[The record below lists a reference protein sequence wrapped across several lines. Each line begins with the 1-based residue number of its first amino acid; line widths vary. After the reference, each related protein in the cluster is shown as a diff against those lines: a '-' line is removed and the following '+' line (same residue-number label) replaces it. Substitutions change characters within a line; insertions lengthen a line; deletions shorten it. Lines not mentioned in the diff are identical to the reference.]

1 MTIFLYFLNVA
12 CSAGQSTLSKQY
24 ASSGGNAN
32 VYNINKTVVGLL
44 VFLAVGLY
52 SGLAVHAPTIL
63 LGIGYGAAFSVSNY
77 AGFTALSMGPMALT
91 SIIASFSLVIP
102 FLVGITVWGESLSV
116 LGILGIGYGAAFSI
130 SNYAGFT
137 ALSLGPMAL
146 TSIIA
151 SFSLV
156 IPFLVGI
163 TAWGETLSV
172 LGILGI
178 LLLFCS
184 IVLLNYKKSNDPIS
198 GKWLFYTFL
207 TFLSNGICSLIQKQ
221 HQRSFPGL
229 FRTEFMICALLFM
242 LLILLATVA
251 LRREIKSSVVFC
263 IQGSTGGLAE
273 GTANYIVLY
282 LAATQNASVLF
293 PVMSVAKIIAVWIIG
308 RLAFRERMKAM
319 QTIGLVAGIAAIVL
333 LNLK

>member
-32 VYNINKTVVGLL
+32 VYNINKTLVGLL
-44 VFLAVGLY
+44 VFLVVGLY
-52 SGLAVHAPTIL
+52 SGLTFHVPTVL
-63 LGIGYGAAFSVSNY
+63 LGMGYGAAFSVSNY

-116 LGILGIGYGAAFSI
+116 LGILGIG
-130 SNYAGFT
+130 
-137 ALSLGPMAL
+137 
-146 TSIIA
+146 
-151 SFSLV
+151 
-156 IPFLVGI
+156 
-163 TAWGETLSV
+163 
-172 LGILGI
+172 
-178 LLLFCS
+178 LLFSS
-184 IVLLNYKKSNDPIS
+184 IVLLNYKKSNDQIS
-198 GKWLFYTFL
+198 LKWLFYTFL

-221 HQRSFPGL
+221 HQMDYPGL
-229 FRTEFMICALLFM
+229 FRTEFMISALLFM
-242 LLILLATVA
+242 LLILFVTVSI
-251 LRREIKSSVVFC
+251 RREIKTSVTFC

-273 GTANYIVLY
+273 GIANYIVLY

-293 PVMSVAKIIAVWIIG
+293 PVVSVAKIITVWIIG
-308 RLAFRERMKAM
+308 RLAFHERMKVT

-333 LNLK
+333 LNMK